1 MLRPERLFTSRHGPS
16 RGGSGVVGRCPS
28 RARHHG
34 PSTTRETVMTRVAN
48 LRSVHSDTW
57 SWRLRALCRSM
68 DPYLFFAPE
77 DEPKGPR
84 VRREREAKRICSQCP
99 VVDQCR
105 TYALSARERYG
116 VWGGTSEDDRRQA
129 AFTATSPTQNTA

>member
-1 MLRPERLFTSRHGPS
+1 MPEP
-16 RGGSGVVGRCPS
+16 CPS
-28 RARHHG
+28 PWSQYDTRDSDDPRSESSIGPQRHLVVATARTVPFDG
-34 PSTTRETVMTRVAN
+34 PIPV
-48 LRSVHSDTW
+48 LR
-57 SWRLRALCRSM
+57 
-68 DPYLFFAPE
+68 PE

-105 TYALSARERYG
+105 TYALSAGERYG